1 MGMLLINSAPSKL
14 PSNSFIAYRTS
25 LILSIVPN
33 AFIVLIL
40 EIIQILYFEFTTKA
54 LATISISIMALML
67 MTQDFSN
74 CLFGNTFEITRV
86 SASTSAEPLPSW
98 NDGKIKQTII
108 SFIKNVT
115 DPDNNNYVP
124 VENRTATFDNDGTL
138 WSEKPVYFQVYYV
151 LDLIKNNGTLQQIP
165 VIKKVLANFTTNS
178 NDSQGTDITEKDVM
192 DMVLSTVPNVPQIEY
207 DGLIKQWIET
217 ARHPQTGKLFKN
229 MVFKPMLELISYLE
243 DNNFKVFIVTGGGID
258 FVRALSDS
266 VYGVPPERV
275 IGSNLKYVFKQT
287 TNGTYAIFHLPE
299 IDKINDEYGK
309 PENIALH
316 SGQVPNIA
324 VGNANGDLQMFQY
337 ANDNNIK
344 GKSLILL
351 VHHDD
356 PLREYSYDKK
366 AEKVLEESKRNNW
379 NIISMK
385 DDFKDIYPV
394 ENVTGS

>member
-1 MGMLLINSAPSKL
+1 MVQS
-14 PSNSFIAYRTS
+14 
-25 LILSIVPN
+25 
-33 AFIVLIL
+33 
-40 EIIQILYFEFTTKA
+40 
-54 LATISISIMALML
+54 
-67 MTQDFSN
+67 FSN
-74 CLFGNTFEITRV
+74 YFFEITRV
-86 SASTSAEPLPSW
+86 SASTSGEPLPSW
-98 NDGKIKQTII
+98 KDGKIKQTII
-108 SFIKNVT
+108 SFVRNVT
-115 DPDNNNYVP
+115 DPESINYVP

-151 LDLIKNNGTLQQIP
+151 MDLVKNNETLQQIP
-165 VIKKVLANFTTNS
+165 VIKKVLANITTISS
-178 NDSQGTDITEKDVM
+178 NVSQGTDITEKDVM
-192 DMVLSTVPNVPQIEY
+192 DMILSTVPNVPQSEY

-229 MVFKPMLELISYLE
+229 MIFKPMLELISYLQ
-243 DNNFKVFIVTGGGID
+243 DNDFKVFIVTGGGID

-316 SGQVPNIA
+316 SGQIPNIA

-337 ANDNNIK
+337 ANDNNGK

-385 DDFKDIYPV
+385 DDFKDIYPL
-394 ENVTGS
+394 ENGTR

>member
-1 MGMLLINSAPSKL
+1 
-14 PSNSFIAYRTS
+14 
-25 LILSIVPN
+25 
-33 AFIVLIL
+33 
-40 EIIQILYFEFTTKA
+40 
-54 LATISISIMALML
+54 ML
-67 MTQDFSN
+67 MTQGFSN
-74 CLFGNTFEITRV
+74 YFFGNTFEITRV
-86 SASTSAEPLPSW
+86 SAGTSDEPLPSW

-108 SFIKNVT
+108 SFVRNVT
-115 DPDNNNYVP
+115 DPESINYIP

-151 LDLIKNNGTLQQIP
+151 LDLVKNNETLQQIP
-165 VIKKVLANFTTNS
+165 VVKKVLSNITTSASNS
-178 NDSQGTDITEKDVM
+178 SQEIDITEKDVV
-192 DMVLSTVPNVPQIEY
+192 DMVLATVPDIPQSEY
-207 DGLIKQWIET
+207 SGLIKQWIET

-229 MVFKPMLELISYLE
+229 MIFKPMLELITYLE
-243 DNNFKVFIVTGGGID
+243 DNDFKVFIVTGGGID

-266 VYGVPPERV
+266 VYDVPPERV
-275 IGSNLKYVFKQT
+275 IGSSLKYVFKQT

-316 SGQVPNIA
+316 SGQIPIIA

-337 ANDNNIK
+337 ANDNDGK

-366 AEKVLEESKRNNW
+366 AEKVLEESKTNNW

-385 DDFKDIYPV
+385 NDFKDIYPL
-394 ENVTGS
+394 ENATG